1 MSQRPIAEVRT
12 WLYLLRAFTKIER
25 RLAAQLERYDLTP
38 AQFEVLLQLQ
48 RTPHILQQQLAE
60 QMFVSKG
67 NVVGL
72 LNRMERASLVK
83 RQAHPEDGRA
93 YLLCLTERGA
103 TLAAQVIPEH
113 EALVAEYL
121 ALLLPEDRRSLHDL
135 LRRLDHALEPE

>member
-1 MSQRPIAEVRT
+1 MRQRPIAEVRT
-12 WLYLLRAFTKIER
+12 WLYLIRAVTNIER
-25 RLAAQLERYDLTP
+25 RLAAQLERSDLTP

-48 RTPHILQQQLAE
+48 RTPQILQQQLDD

-72 LNRMERASLVK
+72 LNRMEHASLVK

-121 ALLLPEDRRSLHDL
+121 GVLTPEDRGSLHEV
-135 LRRLDHALEPE
+135 LRRLNHALGPE

>member
-1 MSQRPIAEVRT
+1 MRQRPIAEVRT
-12 WLYLLRAFTKIER
+12 WIYLLRVVTKIGR
-25 RLAAQLERYDLTP
+25 RLAVQLEQHDLTP
-38 AQFEVLLQLQ
+38 AQFDVLVQLQ
-48 RTPHILQQQLAE
+48 RTPDILQQQLAD
-60 QMFVSKG
+60 QMLVSKG

-72 LNRMERASLVK
+72 LNRMERAGLVK

-121 ALLLPEDRRSLHDL
+121 ALLPPEDRRSLHDL

>member
-12 WLYLLRAFTKIER
+12 WLYLIRAFTKIER

-48 RTPHILQQQLAE
+48 RTPHILQQQLAD
-60 QMFVSKG
+60 QMLVSKG

-72 LNRMERASLVK
+72 LNRMECAGLVK

-113 EALVAEYL
+113 EALVAEYF
-121 ALLLPEDRRSLHDL
+121 ALLTPEDRGSLHDV
-135 LRRLDHALEPE
+135 LRRFNHALGPE

>member
-12 WLYLLRAFTKIER
+12 WLYLIRAFTKIER
-25 RLAAQLERYDLTP
+25 RLAAQLDRYDLTP
-38 AQFEVLLQLQ
+38 AQFEVLIQLQ
-48 RTPHILQQQLAE
+48 RTPHILQQQLAD

-72 LNRMERASLVK
+72 RNRMERAGLVK
-83 RQAHPEDGRA
+83 RQPHPEDGRA
-93 YLLCLTERGA
+93 YLLCLTARGA

-121 ALLLPEDRRSLHDL
+121 GLLTPEDRRSLHEV
-135 LRRLDHALEPE
+135 LRRLNHALGPE

>member
-12 WLYLLRAFTKIER
+12 WLYLIRAFTKIER

-48 RTPHILQQQLAE
+48 RTPHILQQQLAD

-72 LNRMERASLVK
+72 LNRMECAGLVK
-83 RQAHPEDGRA
+83 RQPHPEDGRA

-121 ALLLPEDRRSLHDL
+121 GVLTPENRGSLHDV
-135 LRRLDHALEPE
+135 LRRLNHALGPE